1 MQAPTEPLPADYL
14 ERLQVLA
21 RQLADYDGEAGDTV
35 EQLIDD
41 VGEPGVR
48 SRLKKL
54 AKLVDQ
60 YDYDSAQ
67 ALLDELMA

>member
-1 MQAPTEPLPADYL
+1 VFHEVGVAVLPGLLVATAVADPH
-14 ERLQVLA
+14 A
-21 RQLADYDGEAGDTV
+21 EAGDTV
-35 EQLIDD
+35 GQLIDD
-41 VGEPGVR
+41 VGEPGVL